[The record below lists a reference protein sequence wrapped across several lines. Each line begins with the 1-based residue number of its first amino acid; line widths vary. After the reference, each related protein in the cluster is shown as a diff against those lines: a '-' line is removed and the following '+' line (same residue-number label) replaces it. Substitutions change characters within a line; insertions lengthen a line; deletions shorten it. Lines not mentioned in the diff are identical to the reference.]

1 MASYSE
7 FRTVGSV
14 DVLKE
19 FVQWDNITSRVFTHG
34 MPYKCI
40 LSHLYGLVR
49 AGNQTIVLI
58 NNM

>member
-1 MASYSE
+1 M
-7 FRTVGSV
+7 GSV

-19 FVQWDNITSRVFTHG
+19 FVQQDNITSRVFTHG